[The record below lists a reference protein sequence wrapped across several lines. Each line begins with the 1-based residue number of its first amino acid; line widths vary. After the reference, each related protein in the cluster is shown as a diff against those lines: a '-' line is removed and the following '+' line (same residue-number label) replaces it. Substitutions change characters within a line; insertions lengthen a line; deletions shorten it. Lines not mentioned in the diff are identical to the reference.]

1 MITGGADTTVVDR
14 AGKPVLAAEAKS
26 RFDVSSSWAAG
37 TFRNLYAH
45 GSVPDVPFFLLA
57 LPDTFYLWKHPRRK
71 ADQAFME
78 GRRSALGET
87 EVEPDHAVPAWEIVR
102 PHLGRP
108 GGRDPDPREV
118 GSYAMRMALDAF
130 LADVLNARN
139 LTRETAPPNLRWL
152 FESGLYE
159 AMRGGSFAGA
169 VAG

>member
-14 AGKPVLAAEAKS
+14 AGRPVLAAEARS

-45 GSVPDVPFFLLA
+45 GSIPDVPFFLLA
-57 LPDTFYLWKHPRRK
+57 LPDTFYLWLEPGKK
-71 ADQAFME
+71 AAKAFIE
-78 GRRSALGET
+78 GRRSALGDP
-87 EVEPDHAVPAWEIVR
+87 EVAPDYAVPAWDVVK
-102 PHLGRP
+102 PYLGRP

-118 GSYAMRMALDAF
+118 GSYAMRMALDTF
-130 LADVLNARN
+130 LADVLNARD
-139 LTRETAPPNLRWL
+139 LTREAAPRNLWWL
-152 FESGLYE
+152 FDSGLYE

>member
-14 AGKPVLAAEAKS
+14 AGRPVLAAEAKS
-26 RFDVSSSWAAG
+26 RFDVSSSWASG

-57 LPDTFYLWKHPRRK
+57 LPDTFYLWKDPRRK

-78 GRRSALGET
+78 GDRSALGEP
-87 EVEPDHAVPAWEIVR
+87 EVKPDYSVPAWDLVS
-102 PHLGRP
+102 PYLGRP
-108 GGRDPDPREV
+108 GGRDPDRREV
-118 GSYAMRMALDAF
+118 GSYAMRMVLDAF
-130 LADVLNARN
+130 LADILNARD
-139 LTRETAPPNLRWL
+139 LTSETAPPNLRWL

-159 AMRGGSFAGA
+159 AVRGGSFAGA